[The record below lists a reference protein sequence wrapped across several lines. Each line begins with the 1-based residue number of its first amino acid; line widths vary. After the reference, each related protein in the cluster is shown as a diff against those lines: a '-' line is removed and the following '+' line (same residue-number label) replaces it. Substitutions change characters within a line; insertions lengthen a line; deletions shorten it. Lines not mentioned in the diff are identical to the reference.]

1 MIQGLPENL
10 RAKREE
16 KKLTRKTVCDSIG
29 ISEGVLCEY
38 EQGNRTPSLGVLM
51 KLCSFYNCSPNDLL
65 QKDSQR
71 LIIDTSGLSERQIEI
86 LNNLIL
92 LVTEKEHG

>member
-1 MIQGLPENL
+1 MIQGLPERL

-16 KKLTRKTVCDSIG
+16 KKMPRKAVCDSIG

-51 KLCSFYNCSPNDLL
+51 KLCDFYRCSPNDLL
-65 QKDSQR
+65 VKDEGKLVIDTADLTERQKD
-71 LIIDTSGLSERQIEI
+71 I

-92 LVTEKEHG
+92 LVTEDGHE

>member
-1 MIQGLPENL
+1 MIQGLPERL

-16 KKLTRKTVCDSIG
+16 KKLPRKAVCDSIG

-38 EQGNRTPSLGVLM
+38 EQGNRTPSLGVLL
-51 KLCSFYNCSPNDLL
+51 KLCDFYRCSPNDLL
-65 QKDSQR
+65 VKDEGKLVIDTTDLTERQKD
-71 LIIDTSGLSERQIEI
+71 I

-92 LVTEKEHG
+92 LVIEDGHE